1 MNGNNRGFLDRA
13 FFMVA
18 GGIGKLFYL
27 VVSGIGKFLL
37 WMIGIILILF
47 LVVGCVVLFLA
58 LTGQLG
64 YVPEVVHPFIPPGL
78 NLKHI

>member
-1 MNGNNRGFLDRA
+1 MDDNNRGFLDRA

-18 GGIGKLFYL
+18 GGIGKLFYM

-37 WMIGIILILF
+37 WIIGITLILF
-47 LVVGCVVLFLA
+47 LLIGCVVVFLA

-64 YVPEVVHPFIPPGL
+64 YVPEAFHPFIPL
-78 NLKHI
+78 D